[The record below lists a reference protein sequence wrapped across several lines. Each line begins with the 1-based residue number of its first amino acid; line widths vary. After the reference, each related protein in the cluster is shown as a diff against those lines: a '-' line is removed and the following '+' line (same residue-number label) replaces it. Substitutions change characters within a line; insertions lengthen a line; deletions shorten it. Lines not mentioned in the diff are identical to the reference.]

1 MKTNKN
7 VIRRNVAGD
16 DILIPV
22 HDSAKEHNG
31 LFVLTPTGAEIWDM
45 LVEEKGRRVL
55 FSGCSHAGILDIVEW
70 FSPDVLIGGFHVSKM
85 ALGAEL
91 TALGEALAAHNTDYY
106 TCHCTGVEQYAFLRG
121 RMPRLRYL
129 AGGETVQI

>member
-45 LVEEKGRRVL
+45 LVEEK
-55 FSGCSHAGILDIVEW
+55 SPEEIVEII
-70 FSPDVLIGGFHVSKM
+70 SREYEVDAEMVRADVDALIKKLKDMG
-85 ALGAEL
+85 LLE
-91 TALGEALAAHNTDYY
+91 D
-106 TCHCTGVEQYAFLRG
+106 
-121 RMPRLRYL
+121 
-129 AGGETVQI
+129 

>member
-45 LVEEKGRRVL
+45 LVE
-55 FSGCSHAGILDIVEW
+55 
-70 FSPDVLIGGFHVSKM
+70 
-85 ALGAEL
+85 
-91 TALGEALAAHNTDYY
+91 
-106 TCHCTGVEQYAFLRG
+106 
-121 RMPRLRYL
+121 
-129 AGGETVQI
+129 